1 MIQVLAPR
9 LRLLALI
16 FALGAAAPACAATP
30 GARAL
35 DDVRILSD
43 DAMQGRAP
51 GTPGSALARAHILK
65 RFGEIGLAPIGA
77 GFEQPFSF
85 TRRDGTQ
92 VAAINLVARIPGT
105 ATGGKVMVVSAH
117 YDHLG
122 VKDGEIFNGAD
133 DNASGV
139 ATMLELAKRLKAQA
153 PEHSVLLVAFDGEER
168 GLLGAREFVKAPPV
182 PLSSIALNLNFD
194 MTARAETD
202 GHLWVTGTYQHP
214 NLRPI
219 LEPLPAV
226 GPVSFAFGKDT
237 PQDEGENNW
246 VSASDQ
252 GAFHDKGVPF
262 LYMGID
268 YHPDYHRP
276 TDDFERIRPEVF
288 TAATELAIAGF
299 RALDRSL
306 DR

>member
-1 MIQVLAPR
+1 MRRWRRWVVVGVLAVGC
-9 LRLLALI
+9 L
-16 FALGAAAPACAATP
+16 P
-30 GARAL
+30 GA
-35 DDVRILSD
+35 
-43 DAMQGRAP
+43 
-51 GTPGSALARAHILK
+51 
-65 RFGEIGLAPIGA
+65 
-77 GFEQPFSF
+77 
-85 TRRDGTQ
+85 
-92 VAAINLVARIPGT
+92 
-105 ATGGKVMVVSAH
+105 
-117 YDHLG
+117 
-122 VKDGEIFNGAD
+122 
-133 DNASGV
+133 
-139 ATMLELAKRLKAQA
+139 
-153 PEHSVLLVAFDGEER
+153 
-168 GLLGAREFVKAPPV
+168 
-182 PLSSIALNLNFD
+182 
-194 MTARAETD
+194 ARAETD